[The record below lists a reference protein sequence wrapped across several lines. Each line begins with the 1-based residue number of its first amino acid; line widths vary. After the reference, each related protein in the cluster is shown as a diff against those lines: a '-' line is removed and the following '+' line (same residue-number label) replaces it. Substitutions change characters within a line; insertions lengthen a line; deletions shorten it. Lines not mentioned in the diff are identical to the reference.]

1 MRDSE
6 PRTLYCLWS
15 ACAVDCVCSTAS
27 EPGLSDASR
36 APRWR
41 AALLF
46 YDGLSGV
53 YLHERS
59 AKTCSSGLLLVQYQ
73 VHFVAWV
80 LPAQLMFAATL
91 YLCTFQPA
99 DAGAFAQTMV
109 LSTFDALA
117 YVALF
122 CAVCAAMRLLTQS
135 PSVTAAVTACA
146 ATRGIFSFF
155 SGYFLSPAHTSWLW
169 RWLFY
174 LSPTY
179 YSFSAIFKVN
189 FASPDRSLYLALYGY
204 EAVDPSVHAAILF
217 CMWAG
222 YLLLAWLLLAA
233 DAGAFTTVLG
243 RCTGT
248 MAARGWGRAATPGRV
263 RTGVKPASVTVSS
276 DECAARVRDKACD
289 DFASED
295 LLGLWYG
302 KEQSNRPG
310 SGDVEPPTA
319 ASKALVS
326 SSTGRLTRSS
336 SGEAPPPGT
345 ASNGTHPTSDG
356 AELSLLHP

>member
-1 MRDSE
+1 
-6 PRTLYCLWS
+6 
-15 ACAVDCVCSTAS
+15 
-27 EPGLSDASR
+27 
-36 APRWR
+36 
-41 AALLF
+41 
-46 YDGLSGV
+46 
-53 YLHERS
+53 
-59 AKTCSSGLLLVQYQ
+59 
-73 VHFVAWV
+73 
-80 LPAQLMFAATL
+80 MFAATL

-99 DAGAFAQTMV
+99 DAGAFAHTMV

-122 CAVCAAMRLLTQS
+122 CAICAAMRLLTQS
-135 PSVTAAVTACA
+135 PSMVAAVTACA

-189 FASPDRSLYLALYGY
+189 FASPDRSLYLALYSY

-222 YLLLAWLLLAA
+222 YLLLAWALLAA
-233 DAGAFTTVLG
+233 DAGVFAAVSA
-243 RCTGT
+243 RCTRT

-263 RTGVKPASVTVSS
+263 KTGVKPASVTVSS
-276 DECAARVRDKACD
+276 DKCAARVRDEACD

-302 KEQSNRPG
+302 KEQSSRPG
-310 SGDVEPPTA
+310 PGDVEPPPTT

-326 SSTGRLTRSS
+326 SSTGRWTRSS
-336 SGEAPPPGT
+336 SVEAHTPGT

>member
-1 MRDSE
+1 
-6 PRTLYCLWS
+6 
-15 ACAVDCVCSTAS
+15 
-27 EPGLSDASR
+27 
-36 APRWR
+36 
-41 AALLF
+41 
-46 YDGLSGV
+46 
-53 YLHERS
+53 
-59 AKTCSSGLLLVQYQ
+59 
-73 VHFVAWV
+73 
-80 LPAQLMFAATL
+80 MFAATL

-99 DAGAFAQTMV
+99 DAGAFAHTMV

-122 CAVCAAMRLLTQS
+122 CAICAAMRLLTQS
-135 PSVTAAVTACA
+135 PSMVAAVTACA

-189 FASPDRSLYLALYGY
+189 FASPDRSLYLALYSY

-222 YLLLAWLLLAA
+222 YLLLAWALLAA
-233 DAGAFTTVLG
+233 DAGAFAAVNA
-243 RCTGT
+243 RCTRT
-248 MAARGWGRAATPGRV
+248 MAARGWGCAATPGRV
-263 RTGVKPASVTVSS
+263 KSGVKPASVTVSS
-276 DECAARVRDKACD
+276 DECAARVRDEACD

-302 KEQSNRPG
+302 EEQSSRPG
-310 SGDVEPPTA
+310 PGDVGPPTTT

-326 SSTGRLTRSS
+326 SSTGRWTRSS
-336 SGEAPPPGT
+336 SVEAHTPGT
-345 ASNGTHPTSDG
+345 ASNGTHP
-356 AELSLLHP
+356 ELSLLHP

>member
-1 MRDSE
+1 M
-6 PRTLYCLWS
+6 
-15 ACAVDCVCSTAS
+15 
-27 EPGLSDASR
+27 
-36 APRWR
+36 
-41 AALLF
+41 LF

-59 AKTCSSGLLLVQYQ
+59 AKTCSSGLLLLQYQ

-80 LPAQLMFAATL
+80 LPAQLMFATTL

-99 DAGAFAQTMV
+99 DPSAFALTMM
-109 LSTFDALA
+109 LSTFDAMA

-122 CAVCAAMRLLTQS
+122 CAICAAMRLLTQS
-135 PSVTAAVTACA
+135 PSMTAAVTACA
-146 ATRGIFSFF
+146 ATRGVFSFF
-155 SGYFLSPAHTSWLW
+155 SGFFLSPAHTSWLW

-189 FASPDRSLYLALYGY
+189 FASPDRSMYLALYSY
-204 EAVDPSVHAAILF
+204 EAVDPSMHAAVLF
-217 CMWAG
+217 GMWAG

-233 DAGAFTTVLG
+233 DAGAFTALLG
-243 RCTGT
+243 RCTCA
-248 MAARGWGRAATPGRV
+248 MAARLRGWSRAVTPGGV
-263 RTGVKPASVTVSS
+263 KTGVKTASVTVSS
-276 DECAARVRDKACD
+276 DACAARVREKACA

-302 KEQSNRPG
+302 KAQNSRPS
-310 SGDVEPPTA
+310 SGDVEPGPTT
-319 ASKALVS
+319 ASKSQL
-326 SSTGRLTRSS
+326 SSTGRLMRSS
-336 SGEAPPPGT
+336 SAEAPSPGT
-345 ASNGTHPTSDG
+345 ASNGTHATSDG

>member
-1 MRDSE
+1 
-6 PRTLYCLWS
+6 
-15 ACAVDCVCSTAS
+15 
-27 EPGLSDASR
+27 
-36 APRWR
+36 
-41 AALLF
+41 
-46 YDGLSGV
+46 
-53 YLHERS
+53 
-59 AKTCSSGLLLVQYQ
+59 
-73 VHFVAWV
+73 
-80 LPAQLMFAATL
+80 MFAATL

-248 MAARGWGRAATPGRV
+248 MAMRGWGRAATPGRV
-263 RTGVKPASVTVSS
+263 RTGVTPASVTVSS
-276 DECAARVRDKACD
+276 DECAARVREEACD

-302 KEQSNRPG
+302 KEQRSRPG
-310 SGDVEPPTA
+310 SGDVEPPTT